1 MNEFISINNKGRK
14 KTFSHPSCYCQGHKY
29 KHSNAPFKTS
39 HLLPLG
45 NNLVVFV
52 KVTSFHYRILFASYS
67 LDSTNL
73 SYSLIDI
80 FSRARA

>member
-1 MNEFISINNKGRK
+1 MNEFISMNNKGRK

-29 KHSNAPFKTS
+29 KHLNAPFKIS

-52 KVTSFHYRILFASYS
+52 KKVTSFHYRIS
-67 LDSTNL
+67 LTRL
-73 SYSLIDI
+73 TLQTC
-80 FSRARA
+80 RTH